1 MECDNIY
8 CCHCGNG
15 CPWLSCNLF
24 VCFLFI
30 TTFIKEK
37 NFKMSSGKLNL
48 ISTESYTPI
57 LSRAQSN
64 DKWSRSQLLALFS
77 PRYTY
82 FAETTS
88 RLNLCLK
95 I

>member
-1 MECDNIY
+1 MVVHGY
-8 CCHCGNG
+8 RATY
-15 CPWLSCNLF
+15 LSVF
-24 VCFLFI
+24 Y
-30 TTFIKEK
+30 
-37 NFKMSSGKLNL
+37 SSQLSSKKKASKCLQGS
-48 ISTESYTPI
+48 STLSQQKATPI

>member
-1 MECDNIY
+1 
-8 CCHCGNG
+8 
-15 CPWLSCNLF
+15 
-24 VCFLFI
+24 
-30 TTFIKEK
+30 
-37 NFKMSSGKLNL
+37 MSSGKLNL